1 MKNLIVYFSRAD
13 ENYFGGQLKYIQKGN
28 TQIAAEK
35 LRDLTGADL
44 FEIKMKEPYA
54 AGYKEC
60 VAQAKRDKEEDARP
74 QLVDFP
80 ESMEPYDVIYL
91 GYPNYCGT
99 IPMPVFTFLEH
110 FDFTGK
116 KICPFCTNEGSGMG
130 KSESDIKKYA
140 PHAILK
146 SGLAVIGSQ
155 AENSQKAIEAWL
167 GNNGLK

>member
-54 AGYKEC
+54 VGYKEC
-60 VAQAKRDKEEDARP
+60 VAQAKRDKENDVRP

-110 FDFTGK
+110 FDFAGK

-130 KSESDIKKYA
+130 TSEKDIQKLC
-140 PHAILK
+140 P
-146 SGLAVIGSQ
+146 GAVL
-155 AENSQKAIEAWL
+155 E
-167 GNNGLK
+167 NGLSIRGSHVNECESSLREWIQK